1 MDDLVPF
8 GSAAYW
14 TTFAVIVFAR
24 GMDLLSTWVATPNM
38 VLEGNPLAKRL
49 GWGWGIVL
57 SLAMATG
64 FAFWPL
70 PGIVIATTSILVA
83 ARNFQHAWLMRSLG
97 EESYR
102 AWHVARLQE
111 TRVSLYLFCLF
122 GQTILIGAVGAALI
136 YFSLPSG
143 LVPAAIGLGVIS
155 YAVAVAFFTL
165 LAVWRMRRAIA

>member
-8 GSAAYW
+8 GCTEYW
-14 TTFAVIVFAR
+14 ITFAVILFAR

-49 GWGWGIVL
+49 GWRWGVVM
-57 SLAMATG
+57 SLVMAAG
-64 FAFWPL
+64 FALWPL

-83 ARNFQHAWLMRSLG
+83 GRNFQHAWLMRSMG
-97 EESYR
+97 EEAYR

-122 GQTILIGAVGAALI
+122 SQTLLIGAVGGALI

-165 LAVWRMRRAIA
+165 LAVWRTRRAIA